1 MSVERIRLADQ
12 GAWLTLTDTKR
23 WARVDGDYEDVDF
36 ARMIDAVGR
45 EAEDFAQIALLAQTI
60 RILLPFWPRG
70 HVRLPIVPILDR
82 DSISVTINAQ
92 PWADV
97 QLGGGSRP
105 LLMICGN
112 APAGVVVIEYR
123 AGFGADPASI
133 PADICQALTDQV
145 SVYYDTRGPA
155 DAKAVT
161 LSPQFARILGRYRGV
176 QL

>member
-1 MSVERIRLADQ
+1 MSVERIPMTGQ

-23 WARVDGDYEDVDF
+23 WARVEDDFEDADF
-36 ARMIDAVGR
+36 ARMIEAVAR
-45 EAEDFAQIALLAQTI
+45 EAEDYAQIALLDQTI
-60 RILLPFWPRG
+60 RILLPGWPRG
-70 HVRLPIVPILDR
+70 HVRLPIAPILDR
-82 DSISVTINAQ
+82 DSISVTIDTQ

-112 APAGVVVIEYR
+112 PPAGVVVIEYR

-133 PADICQALTDQV
+133 PSDIRQAMTDQV
-145 SVYYDTRGPA
+145 AVYYDTRGPA